1 MRGGAWPTTDEA
13 LIAEQLRLA
22 AAARTTARWDPPP
35 AGMVAGGCFLAY
47 AQGQAGPGRPGDRAW
62 AAAVLWR
69 APAGGP
75 LRRHPYRALVGTGPS
90 APRRAHD
97 VLAQAVV
104 AGAVPAAY
112 RPGLLA
118 LREGPLL
125 EEAVGALPRRPD
137 VLLVDA
143 TGRDHPRRAGL
154 AVQLGS
160 ALQVPTVGV
169 TRRPLVA
176 TGPAP
181 ALRRGESAPL
191 VLDAEVVARWVC
203 TRSGARPVVAHA
215 GWRTDPST
223 AVAVVLA
230 CSGEASRTP
239 VPLGEARRVARESR
253 AVAEGRG
260 GRAAP
265 PDDPG
270 RGASVGRREREG

>member
-1 MRGGAWPTTDEA
+1 M
-13 LIAEQLRLA
+13 
-22 AAARTTARWDPPP
+22 
-35 AGMVAGGCFLAY
+35 
-47 AQGQAGPGRPGDRAW
+47 
-62 AAAVLWR
+62 
-69 APAGGP
+69 
-75 LRRHPYRALVGTGPS
+75 
-90 APRRAHD
+90 
-97 VLAQAVV
+97 

-112 RPGLLA
+112 RPGPLA

-181 ALRRGESAPL
+181 ALRREGSAPL
-191 VLDAEVVARWVC
+191 VLGAEVVARWVC

-239 VPLGEARRVARESR
+239 APRGRPGGSPASPARPPRAAAAGRRRRVTRGVGLASA
-253 AVAEGRG
+253 AVR
-260 GRAAP
+260 GRA
-265 PDDPG
+265 DG
-270 RGASVGRREREG
+270 R

>member
-1 MRGGAWPTTDEA
+1 MRGVVWPATEEE

-35 AGMVAGGCFLAY
+35 AGMVVGGCFLAY

-75 LRRHPYRALVGTGPS
+75 LRRHPDRALVGTGPS

-191 VLDAEVVARWVC
+191 VLGAEVVARWVC

-260 GRAAP
+260 GRAASG
-265 PDDPG
+265 DPG